1 MTAVSGSIT
10 SDDID
15 EFARTY
21 SRPDGWRGAI
31 GLYQSMLTEGAVIRA
46 LAESNPITAPA
57 LAIGGFGGPFT
68 ANTLGQVATGTVESM
83 QLDGVGHYV
92 AQEAPEA
99 LAQAILAFTER
110 I

>member
-1 MTAVSGSIT
+1 MSSRAPTHDPTDGAARSASI
-10 SDDID
+10 
-15 EFARTY
+15 
-21 SRPDGWRGAI
+21 SRCSPRE
-31 GLYQSMLTEGAVIRA
+31 LSFEPF
-46 LAESNPITAPA
+46 AESNPITAPA

-68 ANTLGQVATGTVESM
+68 ADTLGQVATGTVESM